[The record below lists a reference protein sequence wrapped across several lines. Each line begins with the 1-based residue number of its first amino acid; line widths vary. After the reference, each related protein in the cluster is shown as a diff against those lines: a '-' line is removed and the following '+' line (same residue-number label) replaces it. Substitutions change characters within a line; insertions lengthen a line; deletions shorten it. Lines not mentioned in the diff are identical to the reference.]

1 MAGMEKFSWQGHCMY
16 CGHCAPCSVGIDIA
30 SVNKYYNL
38 TIAQNEI
45 PETVR
50 EHYKTLSHH
59 ASECIQ
65 CGQCET
71 NCPFGVVIIEQM
83 EKAAEKFGY

>member
-1 MAGMEKFSWQGHCMY
+1 MKVALKRWKSQGRK
-16 CGHCAPCSVGIDIA
+16 GNSGSSSGSDPAVPP
-30 SVNKYYNL
+30 
-38 TIAQNEI
+38 IAQNEI

-71 NCPFGVVIIEQM
+71 NCPFGVAIIEQM

>member
-1 MAGMEKFSWQGHCMY
+1 M
-16 CGHCAPCSVGIDIA
+16 
-30 SVNKYYNL
+30 KYPRQYAN
-38 TIAQNEI
+38 T
-45 PETVR
+45 TR
-50 EHYKTLSHH
+50 RSHH